1 MDKKQIDI
9 IDDIQNKDEGKSSL
23 NLFSLVNDTNINETD
38 DSYDIDKIKSIIESA
53 LFVAGNSGLGLNDLK
68 KVTKISVKEIRKIL
82 KEWAKELQN
91 DPSRGINIMSYGE
104 RYKFFSKS
112 DNRDAL
118 ANLVTIKY
126 KNPLSAR
133 VMETLA
139 IIAYNQ
145 PCTKSKVEEVREKD
159 PTPAIQKLLELELI
173 IEAGRDITPGKPFL
187 YTVTHKFYDIFGI
200 KNTSDLPSINIDQPL
215 EDEDIDFF
223 DSNRYED

>member
-1 MDKKQIDI
+1 MDKKKIDI
-9 IDDIQNKDEGKSSL
+9 NTNNIQEDHEESSW
-23 NLFSLVNDTNINETD
+23 NLFSLDDDSNTLEIE
-38 DSYDIDKIKSIIESA
+38 DSYDINRIKSIMESA
-53 LFVAGNSGLGLNDLK
+53 LFVAGNAGLGLSDLK
-68 KVTKISVKEIRKIL
+68 KVTNISIKEIKKIL
-82 KEWAKELQN
+82 KEWTKELEN
-91 DPSRGINIMSYGE
+91 NSSRGINIMNYGE
-104 RYKFFSKS
+104 RYKLFSKS
-112 DNRDAL
+112 SNRDSL
-118 ANLVTIKY
+118 SNLITIKY

-159 PTPAIQKLLELELI
+159 PTPAIQKLLELDLI
-173 IEAGRDITPGKPFL
+173 AEAGRDTTPGKPFL